1 MAKHTTSRL
10 TLGLS
15 LLLSLMAPSFA
26 DDLQEATALYR
37 QGKDAQALEYVD
49 RFLRGHPKDDAQ
61 ARFLKGVLLTETG
74 RIQEAIQVFTKLA
87 EDRPEL
93 PEPYN
98 NLAVIYASQEQYDKA
113 RQALELAIQANPG
126 YAMAHENLGDLY
138 VKMASQS
145 YASAQR
151 LDPGN
156 TNIQNKVLRASA
168 LLSGSRFAAPA
179 AAAPK
184 GGTARRPAATR

>member
-1 MAKHTTSRL
+1 MAKHTTPRIV
-10 TLGLS
+10 LGLS
-15 LLLSLMAPSFA
+15 LWLSLAAPSFA
-26 DDLQEATALYR
+26 DDMQEASALYR

-74 RIQEAIQVFTKLA
+74 RTQEAIQVFTQLA
-87 EDRPEL
+87 EDHPEL

-138 VKMASQS
+138 VRMASRE
-145 YASAQR
+145 YAGAQR

-156 TNIQNKVLRASA
+156 TNIQEKALRAST

-179 AAAPK
+179 SPRK
-184 GGTARRPAATR
+184 GGATRRSSAAR